1 MCMRRWGVRLAGPW
15 GGYRAGDMQAGRP
28 RGSCC
33 CAHQER
39 GASGPGR
46 LDQGLTGAEW
56 PQGCHARWRRAPC
69 AGGVPGECA
78 AAGPPRSASWG
89 AWQPPPHACPHSTV
103 FSAVG
108 EKKPVPLS
116 VCPSVSSLPHCSLAL
131 LCNPHPALR
140 MSEIPKGT
148 GVPTRPAHL
157 SSATS
162 IPRVA
167 TPTKPTPPVTR
178 LCD

>member
-1 MCMRRWGVRLAGPW
+1 MRRWGVRLAGPW

-46 LDQGLTGAEW
+46 LDQGLAGAEW

-78 AAGPPRSASWG
+78 AAGPPA
-89 AWQPPPHACPHSTV
+89 PPPGGRGSPRPTPALTQL
-103 FSAVG
+103 FSLPSA
-108 EKKPVPLS
+108 KKNLCLCLS
-116 VCPSVSSLPHCSLAL
+116 VLLSPLCPTALWPCS
-131 LCNPHPALR
+131 
-140 MSEIPKGT
+140 
-148 GVPTRPAHL
+148 
-157 SSATS
+157 
-162 IPRVA
+162 A
-167 TPTKPTPPVTR
+167 TPTPLFGCQKSRKVPVSPLVLLICPLPPPSTHY
-178 LCD
+178 LH